1 MESDEQIYSRYLAHR
16 SEGDFRILLE
26 RHRESLMLF
35 LYSFVRNMEDAEEL
49 TLDAYAEAAAGADY
63 AGKSTFKTWL
73 FSIGKNIALMHLRE
87 RRFTTEESLE
97 QADETADPP
106 ELNLLRRSE
115 TTGFMKRSVSSGRS
129 TAAVAALLLIRAL
142 RSLRKGGQSS
152 SAVPE
157 AFAAY
162 AWATITR
169 YMSSGGFIVR
179 AAVIYFAQ
187 KSRCEFVQ
195 IADSKF
201 F

>member
-106 ELNLLRRSE
+106 ELNLLREERNHRLYEALSQLRAEYRCRGCAFSDSGVTVASE
-115 TTGFMKRSVSSGRS
+115 GRAILVGCS
-129 TAAVAALLLIRAL
+129 
-142 RSLRKGGQSS
+142 
-152 SAVPE
+152 
-157 AFAAY
+157 
-162 AWATITR
+162 
-169 YMSSGGFIVR
+169 
-179 AAVIYFAQ
+179 
-187 KSRCEFVQ
+187 
-195 IADSKF
+195 
-201 F
+201 

>member
-1 MESDEQIYSRYLAHR
+1 MESDEQIYSLYLAHR

-106 ELNLLRRSE
+106 ELNLLREERNHRLYEALSQLRAEYRCRGCAFSDSGVTVASE
-115 TTGFMKRSVSSGRS
+115 GRAILVGCS
-129 TAAVAALLLIRAL
+129 
-142 RSLRKGGQSS
+142 
-152 SAVPE
+152 
-157 AFAAY
+157 
-162 AWATITR
+162 
-169 YMSSGGFIVR
+169 
-179 AAVIYFAQ
+179 
-187 KSRCEFVQ
+187 
-195 IADSKF
+195 
-201 F
+201 